1 MGKKS
6 KPVLD
11 FAVYAA
17 VRLLVGIIQA
27 IPYRAGLA
35 IADGLATLVY
45 KVDKRHRM
53 VAHENL
59 AFAFPET
66 MGNDVPGGAKKRDA
80 MVKASLRHFC
90 RLVIEMI
97 WLPRL
102 FQVGSWKK
110 LIDLG
115 DNPTPLVRL
124 LLSRR
129 PILLATGHFGNWE
142 MAGYMLGLL
151 GFKTFAIA
159 RVLDN
164 PYLEKFLRRFRQ
176 KTGQTILAKKGDF
189 DQIQQVL
196 GGGGILATLADQDA
210 GPKGQFVPFFNRPAS
225 THKAL
230 ALMALEFNTPV
241 AVVGLAKKGDPL
253 RYRLEVEEILEPADF
268 RNEPAAVAALTT
280 RYTVALERMVRK
292 YPEQYFWLH
301 RRWKH
306 QPAVRKTKKTAAA
319 DSTAA

>member
-1 MGKKS
+1 MAKGA
-6 KPVLD
+6 KPLLN
-11 FAVYAA
+11 FAVYLM
-17 VRLLVGIIQA
+17 VRLMVGVIQA

-35 IADGLATLVY
+35 LADGLAWLAY
-45 KVDKRHRM
+45 RLDRRHRM

-59 AFAFPET
+59 AFAFPDT
-66 MGNDVPGGAKKRDA
+66 MGDHVPGGAKRRDT
-80 MVKASLRHFC
+80 MVRATLRHFC

-102 FQVGSWKK
+102 FQVGSWKRH
-110 LIDLG
+110 IDLG
-115 DNPTPLVRL
+115 ENPAPLVRL
-124 LLSRR
+124 LLSGR
-129 PILLATGHFGNWE
+129 PMLLATGHFGNWE

-164 PYLEKFLRRFRQ
+164 PYLESFLRRFRQ
-176 KTGQTILAKKGDF
+176 RTGQTILAKKGDF
-189 DQIQQVL
+189 DQIQGVL
-196 GGGGILATLADQDA
+196 GAGGILATLADQDA

-230 ALMALEFNTPV
+230 ALMALEYDTPV
-241 AVVGLAKKGDPL
+241 VVVGLAKLGEPL

-268 RNEPAAVAALTT
+268 KNEPASVAALTT
-280 RYTVALERMVRK
+280 RYTAALERMIRRH
-292 YPEQYFWLH
+292 PEQYFWLH

-306 QPAVRKTKKTAAA
+306 QPPVRKPKKVEATAAA
-319 DSTAA
+319 